1 MPRYMEASASSSP
14 WLSNTFIFPCNSAGG
29 SKTAALFLEEFFDKE
44 IKWAHIDIAG
54 TCWTDKNKGINPSGA
69 TGFGV
74 KTLVQWIKNK

>member
-1 MPRYMEASASSSP
+1 M
-14 WLSNTFIFPCNSAGG
+14 
-29 SKTAALFLEEFFDKE
+29 

>member
-1 MPRYMEASASSSP
+1 MPLQKSYKEGLKSHIADMK
-14 WLSNTFIFPCNSAGG
+14 NTGPRAGG
-29 SKTAALFLEEFFDKE
+29 SITAALFLEEFFEPD

>member
-1 MPRYMEASASSSP
+1 MSP
-14 WLSNTFIFPCNSAGG
+14 
-29 SKTAALFLEEFFDKE
+29 K
-44 IKWAHIDIAG
+44 IKHIIWDWNGTLIDIAG

>member
-1 MPRYMEASASSSP
+1 MCIRDR
-14 WLSNTFIFPCNSAGG
+14 
-29 SKTAALFLEEFFDKE
+29 FLEEFFDKE